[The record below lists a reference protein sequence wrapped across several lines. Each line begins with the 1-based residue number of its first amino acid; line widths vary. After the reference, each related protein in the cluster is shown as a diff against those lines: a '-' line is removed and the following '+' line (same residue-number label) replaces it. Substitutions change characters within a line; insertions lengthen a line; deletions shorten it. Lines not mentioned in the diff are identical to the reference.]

1 MLTVAEVRPAQLLRT
16 VRSVDPGGSFA
27 MAVVRVDPAPTGRQ
41 LLAVDA
47 TRLARVAFWP
57 RGNGELTAV
66 AAAAALR
73 PPTPAPLVVQGTRFV
88 VTATADEVE
97 VRTPSESLNL
107 QVTVSPMDGS
117 PSLTQDLGPLRTGR
131 QIYQADVDCARGCRL
146 SGLAVAPS
154 GPVEGSFRLVFNG
167 ISVDDR
173 ELAAATELAGW
184 RVRNPGVLQVR
195 PAAEG
200 LEVSAISSLF
210 QLDRLRLLPPDA
222 PVPLPVLDPAAV
234 VAPVLDLAS
243 GDHVLAA
250 RAGQPR
256 AVPRFG
262 SNGALADLEYLTR
275 LGDLAVPSRSG
286 EIWLGPQAPADAADR
301 FRAAG
306 LTLSGERR
314 LADELATAARGPSAA
329 GVRFLFVVAVLG
341 LVLGAAGLVLVAS
354 VERPARA
361 DELRWLRQ
369 QGLSRRQTRQAA
381 VFGYA
386 VVVAIAAVLGW
397 ICAAVVWAL
406 TADRLPL
413 LDTADPDAVIPDLPG
428 AGALAIG
435 AAGAAALLVLA
446 LILSAMLSR
455 AVERPPR
462 VERSAP

>member
-1 MLTVAEVRPAQLLRT
+1 L
-16 VRSVDPGGSFA
+16 
-27 MAVVRVDPAPTGRQ
+27 
-41 LLAVDA
+41 
-47 TRLARVAFWP
+47 
-57 RGNGELTAV
+57 
-66 AAAAALR
+66 
-73 PPTPAPLVVQGTRFV
+73 
-88 VTATADEVE
+88 
-97 VRTPSESLNL
+97 ESLNL
-107 QVTVSPMDGS
+107 QVTVTPMDGS
-117 PSLTQDLGPLRTGR
+117 PSRTQDLGPLRTGR
-131 QIYQADVDCARGCRL
+131 QTYQADVDCVRGCRL
-146 SGLAVAPS
+146 GGLAVAPS
-154 GPVEGSFRLVFNG
+154 GPVEGSFRLVLNE
-167 ISVDDR
+167 IRVDDR

-195 PAAEG
+195 PAPGG
-200 LEVSAISSLF
+200 LELSAISSLF

-222 PVPLPVLDPAAV
+222 PVPLPVLDAAAV
-234 VAPVLDLAS
+234 VAPVLDFAS
-243 GDHVLAA
+243 GDHVVQG

-286 EIWLGPQAPADAADR
+286 EIWLGPRAPADAVDR

-314 LADELATAARGPSAA
+314 LADELATAARRPSAA

-369 QGLSRRQTRQAA
+369 QGLSRRQTRQSA

-406 TADRLPL
+406 TADWLPL
-413 LDTADPDAVIPDLPG
+413 LDTSDPDVVIPELPG
-428 AGALAIG
+428 AGALAVG
-435 AAGAAALLVLA
+435 GAGAAAMLVLA